1 MADPVAKAEMQIRR
15 PPAEVFE
22 AFADPAITARFWFTG
37 GSGRLEPG
45 ARVRWD
51 WAMYGF
57 SVDVEVEAFE
67 PDRRIEVI
75 WSAYGAPSTIEWRF
89 TPLPDGTTFVSVVNA
104 GFAGSDA
111 EKMKAALDA
120 TEGFAFVLAGAKA
133 WLEHGVALNLVRDR
147 FPQGLPRADDG
158 EAK

>member
-1 MADPVAKAEMQIRR
+1 MTDPVARAEMQIRR

-22 AFADPAITARFWFTG
+22 AFADPAVTARFWFTH

-45 ARVRWD
+45 ARVRWE

-57 SVDVEVEAFE
+57 SVDVEVRASE
-67 PDRRIEVI
+67 PGRRIEVT

-89 TPLPDGTTFVSVVNA
+89 TPLPDGTTFVGVTNA
-104 GFAGSDA
+104 GFAGTDA
-111 EKMKAALDA
+111 EKMKAALDS

-133 WLEHGVALNLVRDR
+133 WLEHGVELNLVRDR
-147 FPQGLPRADDG
+147 FPKGLDDG
-158 EAK
+158 AAK

>member
-22 AFADPAITARFWFTG
+22 AFADPAITAHFWFTS

-45 ARVRWD
+45 AKVEWE

-57 SVDVEVEAFE
+57 SVDVEVIAIE
-67 PDRRIEVI
+67 PERRIEVT
-75 WSAYGAPSTIEWRF
+75 WSAYGAPSTIAWRF
-89 TPLPDGTTFVSVVNA
+89 TPLPDGTTFVSVANA
-104 GFAGSDA
+104 GFTGSEA
-111 EKMKAALDA
+111 EKAKAALDS

-133 WLEHGVALNLVRDR
+133 WLEHGVELNLVRDR
-147 FPQGLPRADDG
+147 FPPGL
-158 EAK
+158 EKE